1 MEKDVRFA
9 ICEKTGR
16 RLSKAI
22 AGCEEAS
29 WWTWWQERPSG
40 WSTLTL
46 DSGAEAAQRAVETD
60 PRRRVL
66 SWNKT
71 EMIDDRDTVADAVS
85 LLAR

>member
-1 MEKDVRFA
+1 M
-9 ICEKTGR
+9 
-16 RLSKAI
+16 
-22 AGCEEAS
+22 
-29 WWTWWQERPSG
+29 
-40 WSTLTL
+40 TL